1 MTSTTQVPQT
11 TAGEVRRDGARP
23 TAPDRRR
30 PVRGRRVRRA
40 ANVFAVVTSLLWFFP
55 IYWMISSALL
65 PNEQFRSSTPVFVTT
80 HPTAE
85 HFAGVLGDE
94 RFWSAMTVSMQVTA
108 ISVVVAVS
116 LAFLAAVAIS
126 RFRFRGR
133 KAVIGCVLVIQ
144 MIPAEALFISQYKML
159 DGWGLLDNVVGLSVL
174 YVGIIIPFNI
184 WILKGFVDG
193 VPQELEQA
201 AMIDGCTRVQAFV
214 RITLPLLGPGLVTG
228 AIFATILAW
237 NEYTLALV
245 VMSDGNQTLPLWLQ
259 YFSGANQATNWG
271 GIMAGSL
278 LIALP
283 VIALFMTVQ
292 TRMAAGLTA
301 GAVKG

>member
-1 MTSTTQVPQT
+1 MTSATQTPVKTDSSAPT
-11 TAGEVRRDGARP
+11 RDDTRHL
-23 TAPDRRR
+23 THRAP
-30 PVRGRRVRRA
+30 RGRRARA
-40 ANVFAVVTSLLWFFP
+40 GANIFAIVISLFWVFP
-55 IYWMISSALL
+55 IYWMINSALL
-65 PNEQFRSSTPVFVTT
+65 PNDQFRSSTPTFFPLD
-80 HPTAE
+80 PTFE
-85 HFAGVLGDE
+85 HFQGVLSDD
-94 RFWSAMTVSMQVTA
+94 RFWSAMRVSVQVTV
-108 ISVVVAVS
+108 ICVIVAVT
-116 LAFLAAVAIS
+116 LAFLAAVGIS
-126 RFRFRGR
+126 RFKFRGR

-159 DGWGLLDNVVGLSVL
+159 DGWGLLNTVLGLSIL
-174 YVGIIIPFNI
+174 YVGIIVPFNI

-193 VPQELEQA
+193 VPEELEHA
-201 AMIDGCTRVQAFV
+201 AMIDGCTRIGAFM

-228 AIFATILAW
+228 AIFATITAW

-292 TRMAAGLTA
+292 TKMAAGLTN

>member
-1 MTSTTQVPQT
+1 MTAVTQAPAPAEAPPSVPPP
-11 TAGEVRRDGARP
+11 R
-23 TAPDRRR
+23 RRR
-30 PVRGRRVRRA
+30 PRGARVRRA
-40 ANVFAVVTSLLWFFP
+40 ADVFAVVTALVWFFP
-55 IYWMISSALL
+55 LYWMISSALL
-65 PNEQFRSSTPVFVTT
+65 PNAEFRSSTPTFVNTDPTT
-80 HPTAE
+80 E
-85 HFAGVLGDE
+85 HFAGVLGDD
-94 RFWSAMTVSMQVTA
+94 RFWSAMTVSLQVTGVA
-108 ISVVVAVS
+108 VLVAVS
-116 LAFLAAVAIS
+116 VAFLAAVAIS

-133 KAVIGCVLVIQ
+133 KAVIACILVIQ

-159 DGWGLLDNVVGLSVL
+159 DGWDLLNSVVGLSIL
-174 YVGIIIPFNI
+174 YVGLIVPFNI

-193 VPQELEQA
+193 VPVELEHA
-201 AMIDGCTRVQAFV
+201 AMIDGCTRVGSFV

-228 AIFATILAW
+228 AIFATITAW

>member
-1 MTSTTQVPQT
+1 MTTTTHVPAGKSD
-11 TAGEVRRDGARP
+11 TAQEHITPGAHQRH
-23 TAPDRRR
+23 RR
-30 PVRGRRVRRA
+30 PRGRRARNA
-40 ANVFAVVTSLLWFFP
+40 ADVFAVVIGLFWFFP

-65 PNEQFRSSTPVFVTT
+65 PNSEFRSSTPTFVNTS
-80 HPTAE
+80 PTFE
-85 HFAGVLGDE
+85 HFTGVLQDD
-94 RFWSAMTVSMQVTA
+94 RFWSAMTVSMQVTVIA
-108 ISVVVAVS
+108 VIVAVS

-133 KAVIGCVLVIQ
+133 KAIIACILVIQ

-159 DGWGLLDNVVGLSVL
+159 DGWNLLNSVVGLSIL
-174 YVGIIIPFNI
+174 YIGIIVPFNI

-193 VPQELEQA
+193 VPEELEQA
-201 AMIDGCTRVQAFV
+201 AMIDGCTRFAAFF

-228 AIFATILAW
+228 AIFATITAW

-283 VIALFMTVQ
+283 VIILFMTVQ
-292 TRMAAGLTA
+292 TKMAAGLTN

>member
-1 MTSTTQVPQT
+1 MTTTTHVP
-11 TAGEVRRDGARP
+11 AGPAEAAEP
-23 TAPDRRR
+23 TAVVPGAEQKHRR
-30 PVRGRRVRRA
+30 PRGSRVRRA
-40 ANVFAVVTSLLWFFP
+40 ANVFAVVVGLFWFFP

-65 PNEQFRSSTPVFVTT
+65 PNSEFRSSTPTFINTD
-80 HPTAE
+80 PTFE
-85 HFAGVLGDE
+85 HFAGVLQDE
-94 RFWSAMTVSMQVTA
+94 RFWSAMTVSMQVTVIA
-108 ISVVVAVS
+108 VVVAVS
-116 LAFLAAVAIS
+116 LAFLSAVAIS

-133 KAVIGCVLVIQ
+133 KAVIACILVIQ

-159 DGWGLLDNVVGLSVL
+159 DGWDLLNTVAGLSIL
-174 YVGIIIPFNI
+174 YIGIIVPFNI

-193 VPQELEQA
+193 VPEELEQA
-201 AMIDGCTRVQAFV
+201 AMIDGCTRFAAFF

-228 AIFATILAW
+228 AIFATITAW

-292 TRMAAGLTA
+292 TKMAAGLTA